1 MFPNIIAKQIYSPV
15 DIVNIDFLY
24 AILSEIFDE
33 VIHERK
39 MGIRCNS
46 FP

>member
-15 DIVNIDFLY
+15 DIVNIDFSY

-39 MGIRCNS
+39 MGI
-46 FP
+46 